1 MKLLVIGHGRH
12 GKDTLCE
19 VLRDDFN
26 MNFVSSS
33 EFCAKNVVWP
43 VLRQWYH
50 YKDWKECYEDRH
62 NMRDEWFRAI
72 ADYNKHEPDRLTKA
86 ILEKHDIYCGMR
98 NIKEFEVAVQH
109 FDLVVWVEN
118 PRLPKEDISSFS
130 IPKEEADFV
139 IMNDGTKKQF
149 QRKVRRVFSEIIN

>member
-19 VLRDDFN
+19 VLRDDFD

-33 EFCAKNVVWP
+33 EFCAKHVVWP
-43 VLRQWYH
+43 VMKEYAYL
-50 YKDWKECYEDRH
+50 DWRECYEDRH
-62 NMRDEWFRAI
+62 NHREKWFNAI
-72 ADYNKHEPDRLTKA
+72 ADYNKHEPDRLAKA

-98 NIKEFEVAVQH
+98 NIKEFEVARQH
-109 FDLVVWVEN
+109 FDLIVWVEN
-118 PRLPKEDISSFS
+118 PRLKEESKDSFS
-130 IPKEEADFV
+130 IPRTEADLV

-149 QRKVRRVFSEIIN
+149 QNKVRRVFSEIIR

>member
-19 VLRDDFN
+19 VLRDEFG

-43 VLRQWYH
+43 VMKHCSYLNWE
-50 YKDWKECYEDRH
+50 ECYNDRH
-62 NMRDEWFRAI
+62 NHREEWFNII
-72 ADYNKHEPDRLTKA
+72 ADYNKHEPDRLAKA

-118 PRLPKEDISSFS
+118 PRLVDEDISSFS
-130 IPKEEADFV
+130 IPREEADFV
-139 IMNDGTKKQF
+139 IVNDGTKKQF

>member
-19 VLRDDFN
+19 VLRDDFG

-43 VLRQWYH
+43 VAKGNSSWANWR
-50 YKDWKECYEDRH
+50 ECYEDRH
-62 NMRDEWFRAI
+62 NHRVMWFDLI
-72 ADYNKHEPDRLTKA
+72 ANYNKNEPDRLAKA
-86 ILEKHDIYCGMR
+86 ILEEHDIYCGMR

-118 PRLPKEDISSFS
+118 PRLPEEHISSFS